1 MHPHVHR
8 RWAGIEKMLLEADL
22 KPRVKDL
29 SLQMFHTVAEAEAKV
44 HGKSIDE
51 VHFHEVGAVDSIV
64 DIVGTAICLD
74 ELQVDRIVVSELT
87 EGCGHI

>member
-1 MHPHVHR
+1 MILEQEIPTHSHDHMHPHVHR
-8 RWAGIEKMLLEADL
+8 SWAGIEKMLLEADL

-51 VHFHEVGAVDSIV
+51 VHFHEVG
-64 DIVGTAICLD
+64 C
-74 ELQVDRIVVSELT
+74 
-87 EGCGHI
+87 CGFYCGYCWNCHMSDGVASR